1 MKYDENKVWEF
12 VVKSPD
18 EIRQR
23 GLCGWYAILVDGKDE
38 LMNKTKE
45 DYIKEG
51 YTVLPESE
59 FDALVAENE
68 RNQCNDWKEITEEE
82 YERALNI
89 LPPKKWHDGG
99 FYIGECYSGSLY
111 GFYQKFN
118 GKYYTSLQ
126 SIYTKREE
134 ILENLKKFI
143 ERNVK

>member
-1 MKYDENKVWEF
+1 MLYDDNKVWEF
-12 VVKSPD
+12 VVKSPE

-51 YTVLPESE
+51 YTVLQESE

-82 YERALNI
+82 YERALNV
-89 LPPKKWHDGG
+89 LPPKKWKLGG

-111 GFYQKFN
+111 GFYQKW
-118 GKYYTSLQ
+118 GEKYYTSLQ
-126 SIYTKREE
+126 SIYTDRNE